1 MSSAVPT
8 SSAAAGRVLGICLGV
23 ALILT
28 VDSLLILLRAPGVYL
43 QGFVG
48 AIVILA
54 VIVNAW
60 FARRV
65 GGQSG

>member
-1 MSSAVPT
+1 M
-8 SSAAAGRVLGICLGV
+8 LGICLGV

-28 VDSLLILLRAPGVYL
+28 VDNLLILLRAPGVYL

-48 AIVILA
+48 AIVIIA
-54 VIVNAW
+54 VIANAW

-65 GGQSG
+65 SG